1 MLCKF
6 QVYLVIEDL
15 NVIMRIPTILKFVF
29 KFTV

>member
-6 QVYLVIEDL
+6 QAYLVIEDL